1 MRRLH
6 TLVFAGCF
14 VMSTASCAEAQSA
27 DLHPT
32 LNKTPPREFLSKD
45 LLELPQ
51 REQQAWLHGAMSQM
65 VQTITVFDESTAKC
79 IQDWYFEIGNGPEY
93 IAKAITRYK
102 DYPVSAVL
110 IAAAEKACPAP
121 KN

>member
-27 DLHPT
+27 DSHPT
-32 LNKTPPREFLSKD
+32 LGKTLPREFLSKD
-45 LLELPQ
+45 LLDLPP

-65 VQTITVFDESTAKC
+65 VVAIGSIDAEKGKC
-79 IQDWYFEIGNGPEY
+79 VQDWYFEFGNGVEY
-93 IAKAITRYK
+93 VRRAVAHYK
-102 DYPVSAVL
+102 DAPASAVL
-110 IAAAEKACPAP
+110 MAAAKKACPDL
-121 KN
+121 